1 MKIGITKI
9 DLVTKI
15 SASSGISK
23 STVNQVLDQFLEVVT
38 ETLKEG
44 NSVRLTGFG
53 SFLARLRP
61 EMTARNPKTG
71 APVIV
76 PAVLV
81 PVFRAGKHL
90 KSALE
95 SISTHE
101 FSSLEID
108 SQDID

>member
-1 MKIGITKI
+1 MKTGVTKI

-15 SASSGISK
+15 ASKSGINK
-23 STVNQVLDQFLEVVT
+23 GTVNQVLDQFLEVVT

-44 NSVRLTGFG
+44 SSVRLTGFG

-61 EMTARNPKTG
+61 EMVARNPKTG
-71 APVIV
+71 ASVTV

-90 KSALE
+90 KLALE
-95 SISTHE
+95 SIE
-101 FSSLEID
+101 VR
-108 SQDID
+108 DID